1 MPLEIAVKQGQ
12 QTMESMG
19 SFDDLDDALTE
30 FNKLIN
36 HRNWHQS
43 VTTIS
48 LNDTDQDKCLAQYAL
63 QEFNYSEKQ
72 PPKQSKP

>member
-19 SFDDLDDALTE
+19 GFDDLEDALTE
-30 FNKLIN
+30 FNELIN
-36 HRNWHQS
+36 RLNWHQS

-48 LNDTDQDKCLAQYAL
+48 LIYTDKDTCLAQYAL
-63 QEFNYSEKQ
+63 QEFNHSQ
-72 PPKQSKP
+72 N